1 MIKKI
6 SRTEAI
12 NDRLKK
18 EGKVTTLDK
27 KEHIDAIVLMNEQL
41 DAVRREYRM
50 KDRNS
55 QNTAAHVILS

>member
-55 QNTAAHVILS
+55 QNTAAQVILS

>member
-18 EGKVTTLDK
+18 EEKVTTLDK

-55 QNTAAHVILS
+55 QNTAAQVILS